1 MGMSC
6 TAIGCSVEVFGLNT
20 RCSFHQFGGPGEA
33 VIDKDRLV
41 KSQGFVQDGFNP
53 SEATRKDGKNRM
65 DLVMTGFPK
74 ALLAMGECMTWAL
87 SKGYNVD
94 DWHNVPDPVR
104 AYTGA
109 MMRHLLKEMGGETHD
124 EESKLLHAV
133 HTAWNAMARLE
144 MILRGKTL

>member
-1 MGMSC
+1 MPLYC
-6 TAIGCSVEVFGLNT
+6 QHAGCS
-20 RCSFHQFGGPGEA
+20 RCTTPRSDYCDLHQFSATDVAIQSSETGA
-33 VIDKDRLV
+33 K
-41 KSQGFVQDGFNP
+41 FNP
-53 SEATRKDGKNRM
+53 SEATRKDGKIRM

-124 EESKLLHAV
+124 DESKLLHAV

-144 MILRGKTL
+144 MLLRGKTL

>member
-1 MGMSC
+1 MDLC
-6 TAIGCSVEVFGLNT
+6 RHTGCSRSTMTMSAYCTL
-20 RCSFHQFGGPGEA
+20 HQFDAAPVRASNETGAE
-33 VIDKDRLV
+33 
-41 KSQGFVQDGFNP
+41 FNP
-53 SEATRKDGKNRM
+53 SEATRKEGKIRM

-124 EESKLLHAV
+124 DESKLLHAV